1 MSEAEM
7 VPVTQADAER
17 TAILLESIRDAV
29 AEGCFHRVEL
39 AIAGTLASH
48 RLAAEAAAI
57 ERFRE
62 TFADSNE
69 LLRQAMNALGTVDK
83 NDPMEPIADNGM
95 TVWDGMRAE
104 GGRLWALYRKH
115 TDDLKEGA
123 SHVG

>member
-1 MSEAEM
+1 MSDAEM
-7 VPVTQADAER
+7 KELYDAALLMEAKER
-17 TAILLESIRDAV
+17 
-29 AEGCFHRVEL
+29 GHR
-39 AIAGTLASH
+39 APGFARRSAY
-48 RLAAEAAAI
+48 RAMLAAEAAAI

-104 GGRLWALYRKH
+104 SKRLWALYRKH
-115 TDDLKEGA
+115 TDDRNAVSA
-123 SHVG
+123 SLRTLTKAPDHG